1 MSTRN
6 DRFFRDMVSLEE
18 LMDQFDDISKIRS
31 FSDNYQAA
39 ERMYKA
45 LDTTPESI
53 EREEEEYQN
62 AYHRKIQA
70 AKARLYRAGLKH
82 LVPTLTLIIKN
93 RYNREESLKSMPKR
107 TYYRDRRALLEFFCG
122 TTWC

>member
-6 DRFFRDMVSLEE
+6 DRFFRDMVSLDQF
-18 LMDQFDDISKIRS
+18 MDQFDDISKIRS
-31 FSDNYQAA
+31 LSDDYQAA
-39 ERMYKA
+39 KRMYLA
-45 LDTTPESI
+45 PDTTPE
-53 EREEEEYQN
+53 N
-62 AYHRKIQA
+62 DYHRKIQA
-70 AKARLYRAGLKH
+70 AKARLYRAGLKR

-93 RYNREESLKSMPKR
+93 RYNREESLKSMSKR